1 MASANGGPH
10 AGREDD
16 EMEPKARHCID
27 RVGRLTPHLRLD
39 LVLVPPDRDQRLT
52 RLQDLEDLVDVAPA
66 IQPLYG
72 FRGARRGV
80 RELALYAAADEHEVH
95 AA

>member
-1 MASANGGPH
+1 MAP
-10 AGREDD
+10 
-16 EMEPKARHCID
+16 PCI
-27 RVGRLTPHLRLD
+27 
-39 LVLVPPDRDQRLT
+39 T
-52 RLQDLEDLVDVAPA
+52 RLQDLEDLVDVALA

-80 RELALYAAADEHEVH
+80 RELALYAAADEREAH